1 MKKQVSI
8 AVCLTFICLAGC
20 TEGNATTEPVTKES
34 DQPANTEKSTNE
46 KDQENAM
53 EENLSSPENPS
64 KTDEDD
70 ANNVTLTQEE
80 VIASVKEQLQSSLPP
95 KLPKQLPMSSA
106 DMQLSAAIH
115 SENDMYRVIFF
126 ESKKAIPVND
136 KELNNNSSAKPI
148 AVVEAKQ
155 YETAQEAE
163 SKIGYISPEDIN
175 TGNEIDLGHS
185 ITGFE
190 EGGAGH
196 KWLNWHEGRWY
207 LQIQASNIEGNNDYV
222 PLAKRMVDYLES
234 NTLPAP
240 DKYGSVKVNVDDQ
253 KAEDNRISW
262 QEGTIVYSVSEVANP
277 IKLLEI
283 ATHLESMEK

>member
-234 NTLPAP
+234 NTLPVP

-262 QEGTIVYSVSEVANP
+262 QEGTIVYSVSEVADP
-277 IKLLEI
+277 IKMLEI
-283 ATHLESMEK
+283 VTHLEGMEE

>member
-53 EENLSSPENPS
+53 KENLSSPENPS
-64 KTDEDD
+64 KTNEDD
-70 ANNVTLTQEE
+70 ANDVTLTQEE

-136 KELNNNSSAKPI
+136 KELNNSSAKPI

-234 NTLPAP
+234 NTLPVP

-283 ATHLESMEK
+283 ATHLEGMEE

>member
-70 ANNVTLTQEE
+70 ANNVTLTEEE
-80 VIASVKEQLQSSLPP
+80 VIASVKKQLQSSLPP

-126 ESKKAIPVND
+126 ESKKTIPVND
-136 KELNNNSSAKPI
+136 EELNNISSAKPI
-148 AVVEAKQ
+148 AVIEAKQ

-163 SKIGYISPEDIN
+163 SKIGYISPEDIQ

-207 LQIQASNIEGNNDYV
+207 LQIQANNIEGNNDYV

-262 QEGTIVYSVSEVANP
+262 QEGTIVYSVSEVADP
-277 IKLLEI
+277 IKMLEI
-283 ATHLESMEK
+283 VTHLEGMEE

>member
-20 TEGNATTEPVTKES
+20 TEGNATTESVTKES

-80 VIASVKEQLQSSLPP
+80 VIASVKEQLQSSL
-95 KLPKQLPMSSA
+95 LPKQLPMSSA

-240 DKYGSVKVNVDDQ
+240 DKYGSVKVNVDD
-253 KAEDNRISW
+253 
-262 QEGTIVYSVSEVANP
+262 
-277 IKLLEI
+277 
-283 ATHLESMEK
+283 

>member
-262 QEGTIVYSVSEVANP
+262 QEGTIVYSVSEVADP
-277 IKLLEI
+277 IKMLEI
-283 ATHLESMEK
+283 VTHLEGMEE

>member
-207 LQIQASNIEGNNDYV
+207 LQIQANNIEGNNDYV

-234 NTLPAP
+234 NTLPVP

-283 ATHLESMEK
+283 ATHLEGMEE